1 MQKLHGFALVL
12 CALVHWTIDAA
23 ICPARSIGSS
33 RLALVIG
40 NATYLHTTPLAN
52 PRNDAVDIAAALERL
67 GFTVTTG
74 LDLDKAGMDETI
86 RRFADALGGATTGVL
101 FYAGHGLQVDGQN
114 YLVPVDARLETAA
127 SLDFE
132 LVRLDL
138 IQRTMER
145 QVPTNILFLDA
156 CRDNPLTRNL
166 ARSLGTRSSAIG
178 RGLAATESGVGTLI
192 SYSTQPGNVARDG
205 SGRNSPFAKALVEQL
220 LIGRDDLSDMLI
232 QVRRNVMQETSN
244 RQVPWEHSALTD
256 KFRFTSP
263 AEAAEPV
270 RNELSYEKQIELAL
284 WAAVKDSPDPNVL
297 RSYLDRYPDGTFAPA
312 ARAIVAGLTVKSG
325 IAPPTSGPPAD
336 ARMPFDGRWRV
347 LKDIPSCYKRPRSEF
362 VIEVRNGQVVN
373 TDVKGTILGNGAVNL
388 EVRPGDGTVGLFSGR
403 LNGDGGQVLFKGMV
417 KNGGVLGC
425 SGVAMLTRLEPET
438 GVSGVA
444 PTGEEAGE
452 PKALPQMLQ
461 QELRRVGC
469 YDGAIDGE
477 WGAASRSALARF
489 NERTGATLATQ
500 RPDAR
505 AVEAVRKTATKVCGG
520 TDRNAGALQPAPSAR
535 KTRTCRQETL
545 PECRKR
551 HCPGGGCGLR
561 GTGTCAPINRRQI
574 CN

>member
-1 MQKLHGFALVL
+1 
-12 CALVHWTIDAA
+12 
-23 ICPARSIGSS
+23 
-33 RLALVIG
+33 
-40 NATYLHTTPLAN
+40 
-52 PRNDAVDIAAALERL
+52 
-67 GFTVTTG
+67 
-74 LDLDKAGMDETI
+74 
-86 RRFADALGGATTGVL
+86 
-101 FYAGHGLQVDGQN
+101 
-114 YLVPVDARLETAA
+114 
-127 SLDFE
+127 
-132 LVRLDL
+132 
-138 IQRTMER
+138 
-145 QVPTNILFLDA
+145 
-156 CRDNPLTRNL
+156 
-166 ARSLGTRSSAIG
+166 
-178 RGLAATESGVGTLI
+178 
-192 SYSTQPGNVARDG
+192 
-205 SGRNSPFAKALVEQL
+205 
-220 LIGRDDLSDMLI
+220 
-232 QVRRNVMQETSN
+232 
-244 RQVPWEHSALTD
+244 
-256 KFRFTSP
+256 
-263 AEAAEPV
+263 
-270 RNELSYEKQIELAL
+270 
-284 WAAVKDSPDPNVL
+284 
-297 RSYLDRYPDGTFAPA
+297 
-312 ARAIVAGLTVKSG
+312 
-325 IAPPTSGPPAD
+325 
-336 ARMPFDGRWRV
+336 
-347 LKDIPSCYKRPRSEF
+347 
-362 VIEVRNGQVVN
+362 VN